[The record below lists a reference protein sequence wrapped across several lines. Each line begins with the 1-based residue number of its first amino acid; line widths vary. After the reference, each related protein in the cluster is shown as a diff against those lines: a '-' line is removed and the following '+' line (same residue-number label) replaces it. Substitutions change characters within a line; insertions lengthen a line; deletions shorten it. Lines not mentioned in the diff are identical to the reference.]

1 MAFVQCALP
10 SICGPCDPG
19 ARKASQGASVTVAPG
34 YLLLLLLLGY
44 NALTPALPHAIVPI
58 ASVIV
63 Q

>member
-1 MAFVQCALP
+1 MAFVQSALP

-34 YLLLLLLLGY
+34 YLLLLLLGY